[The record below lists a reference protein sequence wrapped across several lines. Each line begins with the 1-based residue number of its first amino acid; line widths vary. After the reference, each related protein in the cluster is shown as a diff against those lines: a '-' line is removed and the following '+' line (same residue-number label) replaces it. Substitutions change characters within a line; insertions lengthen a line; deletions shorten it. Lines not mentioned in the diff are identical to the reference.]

1 MMPLKNSFAE
11 EMLKKILSRDDAVA
25 KLTRKARGA
34 RTLALANG
42 CFDLLHVG
50 HVRYLKAAKEQADW
64 LLVAVNSDASVRGLK
79 GAGRPLQSEED
90 RAEIVASLACV
101 DYVTVFPEATVVPLI
116 EALEPDAHCK
126 GTDYTE
132 DSVPEREAVL
142 GHGGRVVIVGD
153 PKDHATSELIDRLSR
168 K

>member
-1 MMPLKNSFAE
+1 MRRFAE
-11 EMLKKILSRDDAVA
+11 EILQKILTREQAVA
-25 KLTRKARGA
+25 KLARDARGV

-50 HVRYLKAAKEQADW
+50 HVRYLKAAKEQAQW
-64 LLVAVNSDASVRGLK
+64 LLVAVNSDESVRPLK

-101 DYVTVFPEATVVPLI
+101 DFVTLFPEPTVVPLI
-116 EALEPDAHCK
+116 EALEPDVHCK

-142 GHGGRVVIVGD
+142 SHGGRVAIVGD
-153 PKDHATSELIDRLSR
+153 PKDHATSELIERLTR
-168 K
+168 R

>member
-1 MMPLKNSFAE
+1 MSGFAE
-11 EMLKKILSRDDAVA
+11 KILEKILTREEAVA
-25 KLTRKARGA
+25 SLSRKGRSG
-34 RTLALANG
+34 RSLALANG

-64 LLVAVNSDASVRGLK
+64 LLVAVNSDASVRRLK
-79 GAGRPLQSEED
+79 GAGRPLQCEED

-101 DYVTVFPEATVVPLI
+101 DFVTLFPEATVVPLI
-116 EALEPDAHCK
+116 EALEPDVHCK
-126 GTDYTE
+126 GTDYTV

-142 GHGGRVVIVGD
+142 SRGGRVAIVGD
-153 PKDHATSELIDRLSR
+153 PKVHATSELIARLSQ